1 MNLLDLLPM
10 AAIGASL
17 IAIIV
22 QHRNRIRA
30 WLSDK
35 RGLRGRGFLNL
46 VLDGIFIA
54 WVLYFVSTGTI
65 VPNALARREPAHAR
79 PITIS
84 DAHQPATVPEQP
96 VYVPVNDPPDLD
108 ETA

>member
-10 AAIGASL
+10 AAIAVSGV
-17 IAIIV
+17 AIVV
-22 QHRNRIRA
+22 QHRNRIRV
-30 WLSDK
+30 WLAEK
-35 RGLRGRGFLNL
+35 GGLRTRGLWNL

-65 VPNALARREPAHAR
+65 VPTALARREPPHSR

-84 DAHQPATVPEQP
+84 DSHQPAAAPEQP
-96 VYVPVNDPPDLD
+96 AYVPSADPPDLD
-108 ETA
+108 ESA